1 MFCISKLHTKIKFD
15 AKNETP
21 HEIVGYVPEI
31 SKDTI
36 IENKFCF
43 SDNG

>member
-31 SKDTI
+31 AKDTI
-36 IENKFCF
+36 IKNNSLF
-43 SDNG
+43 DNG